1 MPVARK
7 TAPAPKPAKATKPRP
22 SSRAPAKPVRTG
34 DQAPE
39 ATATP
44 RSFAEIEGM
53 RMVPLASI
61 VPGRAGIDPRRV
73 QDEDGMVELV
83 ASLSEHGLISPLIVR
98 AAGNVFEVIDGNR
111 RLAALRM
118 IRSEDPDVMV
128 PVVVGVINDATAR
141 EQALAANIIRV
152 PLHPLDQCD
161 AFEAMVSDGRSEADI
176 ATHFG
181 IAVQQVRRA
190 RALAALHEDVKAA
203 WSRGDIDE
211 DQARAFSAGTQERQ
225 AAFLKTMLETASGSS
240 FIESGHGIRNAM
252 TQSMVSADHRL
263 VKFVGVENYIAAG
276 GPVRDDLFAEKRRLL
291 DPQLLERLA
300 IEQLRTEAESIR
312 ANEGWGASSVTLSM
326 SNPGA
331 PDVLALADPDERVA
345 IQNPSWT
352 KDAIEARKAA
362 FEAIIERIMDDP
374 AEKARRGIVV
384 QIGWNGEVLISRG
397 HLIAIEDEVDE
408 NAHLDE
414 TDIDDDDTEDGTA
427 SDPVRNEPTHVAI
440 DTPET
445 GRVSKKLAAEMA
457 DWMGKALGVALVA
470 DPRVALAAAVAGLTT
485 YRAPVRVGSGSVFQ
499 RTDKHPSVPLA
510 TLLDHDTDAL
520 LAASAVVFAG
530 CVHTSLTRLD
540 EATPR
545 NAITDLLARLPAEP
559 VREAVLR
566 AFDARAYFAQVNAA
580 QCREALMEIDGVVRG
595 APSKKAD
602 LTAHCVSAAERSG
615 WLPPEMRHP
624 HYIAPRAGEAASE
637 DEEAE

>member
-1 MPVARK
+1 
-7 TAPAPKPAKATKPRP
+7 
-22 SSRAPAKPVRTG
+22 
-34 DQAPE
+34 
-39 ATATP
+39 
-44 RSFAEIEGM
+44 
-53 RMVPLASI
+53 MVPLASI

-98 AAGNVFEVIDGNR
+98 AAGNVFEVVDGNR

-118 IRSEDPDVMV
+118 IRSDDADVMV
-128 PVVVGVINDATAR
+128 PVVVGVIDDATSR
-141 EQALAANIIRV
+141 ERALAANIIRV

-161 AFEAMVSDGRSEADI
+161 AFEAMVSDGRSETEI

-211 DQARAFSAGTQERQ
+211 DQARAFSAGTPERQ
-225 AAFLKTMLETASGSS
+225 AALLKTLIEKGWRNDFRSS
-240 FIESGHGIRNAM
+240 PGHIRNEL
-252 TQSMVSADHRL
+252 TQSMISADDRL
-263 VKFVGVENYIAAG
+263 AKFVGVENYIAAG
-276 GPVRDDLFAEKRRLL
+276 GPIRDDLFAEKRRLL

-300 IEQLRTEAESIR
+300 IERLRTEAETVR
-312 ANEGWGASSVTLSM
+312 ANEGWGAASVTLST
-326 SNPGA
+326 SIPA
-331 PDVLALADPDERVA
+331 TPDVLAFADPDERVA
-345 IQNPSWT
+345 ILNTRWS
-352 KDAIEARKAA
+352 KDAMDARRAA
-362 FEAIIERIMDDP
+362 YEAIIERIMDDP
-374 AEKARRGIVV
+374 AEKERRGIVV
-384 QIGWNGEVLISRG
+384 QIGWEGEVLVSRG
-397 HLIAIEDEVDE
+397 HLLTPDQDEADE
-408 NAHLDE
+408 NAHLDDD
-414 TDIDDDDTEDGTA
+414 DIDGDDDADETQDATTTA
-427 SDPVRNEPTHVAI
+427 PAQNAATHVAI
-440 DTPET
+440 ATPET
-445 GRVSKKLAAEMA
+445 DRVSKKLAADMA
-457 DWMGKALGVALVA
+457 NWIGAALGAALVS

-485 YRAPVRVGSGSVFQ
+485 YRAPVRVGSGSAFQ

-545 NAITDLLARLPAEP
+545 NAIMDLFARLPAEP
-559 VREAVLR
+559 VRGEVLR
-566 AFDARAYFAQVNAA
+566 AFDAKAYFTQVNAA
-580 QCREALMEIDGVVRG
+580 QCREALMEIDGTVRG

-602 LTAHCVSAAERSG
+602 LTAYCRDAAERSG

-624 HYIAPRAGEAASE
+624 HYIAPRAEKAASE
-637 DEEAE
+637 DEGGA